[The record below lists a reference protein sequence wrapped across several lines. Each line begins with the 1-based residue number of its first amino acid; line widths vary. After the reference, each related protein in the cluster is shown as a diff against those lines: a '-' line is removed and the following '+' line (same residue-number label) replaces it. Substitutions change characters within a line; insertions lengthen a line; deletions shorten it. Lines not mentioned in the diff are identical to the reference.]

1 MGLLGRK
8 SPKRNKDTG
17 NIVEKYVKSFGHAV
31 DGFMYGLKYE
41 QNMIIILIA
50 TVLVTIAGFYFE
62 ISNSEWLFIVF
73 ICGAIAACEMINSSI
88 EATIDLITTKYQPLA
103 KIAKDTASAA
113 SLILCITALVG
124 GLIIFLPKIL

>member
-1 MGLLGRK
+1 
-8 SPKRNKDTG
+8 
-17 NIVEKYVKSFGHAV
+17 
-31 DGFMYGLKYE
+31 
-41 QNMIIILIA
+41 MIIILIA